1 MNIEGKKIIW
11 KEYQKEIAADD
22 FFYVRS
28 CVRQSFFPGSET
40 TFLKILRETLGK
52 NISEHPF
59 HTTCTG
65 IGYHSDIVPF
75 ETTMT
80 VVARQFALMTESGYQ
95 NYVPS
100 CITSFGLYLEVLGT
114 WHHFPEMEN
123 KVREKGKYRL
133 VNQFTGA
140 PIRVVEHIGC
150 HYAKMF
156 PSKGVGGAEYP
167 HVLVGMIEDW
177 GGEVIDYPERRH
189 CCGFGFRQYIVKA
202 NRGYSIACSQKKF
215 ESMKPY
221 KPEAILTNCPGCP
234 FFFDRWQYALS
245 EMEGVTYGEDGQGI
259 PVLTYEEL
267 AGLILGYDPWDLGL
281 QTHQV
286 PVEPLLDKMGIPYDP
301 EKKYL
306 GKNGEYLGRPA
317 IPSNLKFC
325 H

>member
-11 KEYQKEIAADD
+11 KEYQKEIADDD

-80 VVARQFALMTESGYQ
+80 VIARQFALMTESGYH

-100 CITSFGLYLEVLGT
+100 CITSFGMYLEVLET
-114 WHHFPEMEN
+114 WHHFPEVEK
-123 KVREKGKYRL
+123 KVRELLKEATGKEFEKPKNLVHASDIIYKFRKEIAEKGKYRL
-133 VNQFTGA
+133 INRFTGE
-140 PIRVVEHIGC
+140 PLRIVEHIGC

-156 PSKGVGGAEYP
+156 PCKGIGGAEYP
-167 HVLVGMIEDW
+167 HVLIGMIEDW

-189 CCGFGFRQYIVKA
+189 CC
-202 NRGYSIACSQKKF
+202 
-215 ESMKPY
+215 
-221 KPEAILTNCPGCP
+221 
-234 FFFDRWQYALS
+234 
-245 EMEGVTYGEDGQGI
+245 
-259 PVLTYEEL
+259 
-267 AGLILGYDPWDLGL
+267 
-281 QTHQV
+281 
-286 PVEPLLDKMGIPYDP
+286 
-301 EKKYL
+301 
-306 GKNGEYLGRPA
+306 
-317 IPSNLKFC
+317 
-325 H
+325 